1 MSVNGVTSGNR
12 PFTHEEEELM
22 KLDPSTSTV
31 MNKVRNDAGHDG
43 GLKLRGDDRSLREV
57 KDEQKTHGGVA
68 GAVSMTTTAHAGL
81 EMAEIHAVEAF
92 VTKTAPRALGIGA
105 GGIILGSVAELGA
118 GIYHLA
124 EAHAQGKELANTI
137 AKDELH
143 VALLT
148 QLDLPDGYKQ
158 GQFERRDTAG
168 RGAQSDVSKMTTQFA
183 TKDKP
188 LVAILQLHADRGM
201 NAARDLIS
209 SGQSKEDFLK
219 ANPKIAEAYASDA
232 AFRDGFDA
240 MVWAKDNQS
249 PEQVKDLCKKLD
261 ERDARYSQAHV
272 SFRV

>member
-12 PFTHEEEELM
+12 AFTHDEEDLM

-31 MNKVRNDAGHDG
+31 MNQVRNDAGHDG
-43 GLKLRGDDRSLREV
+43 RVALRGDDRSLREV
-57 KDEQKTHGGVA
+57 KDEQKTHVGIA
-68 GAVSMTTTAHAGL
+68 GAVSRMTTGHAAV
-81 EMAEIHAVEAF
+81 EMAEFHAVENAIALSRL
-92 VTKTAPRALGIGA
+92 TRAIGA
-105 GGIILGSVAELGA
+105 GGVIVASGAELAA

-124 EAHAQGKELANTI
+124 EAHAHGREQANTI

-158 GQFERRDTAG
+158 AQFERRDTAG
-168 RGAQSDVSKMTTQFA
+168 RGAQSDVAKMTTQFA
-183 TKDKP
+183 TKDKA
-188 LVAILQLHADRGM
+188 LVAVLQLHADRGM

-209 SGQSKEDFLK
+209 SGQSKADFLT
-219 ANPKIAEAYASDA
+219 ANPKIAAAYASDA

-249 PEQVKDLCKKLD
+249 PDQVKDLCKKLD